1 MSKLF
6 YRSDIPEA
14 ARLLH
19 AGELVAFPTETV
31 FGLGA
36 LANDDQ
42 AIQRVFQVK
51 GRPSDNPLIVHVDS
65 IQRVEQLASE
75 ISPIAKQLMQT
86 FWPGPLTIIF
96 PVKPGIVSNLVS
108 GLPTVG
114 IRMPDQPLTL
124 ELIRQV
130 DFPLVGPSAN
140 LSGKPSPTQY
150 THVLDDFGD
159 KIAGVIVPD
168 TPLAPIG
175 VESTVVALD
184 TESIYILRPG
194 AITAE
199 MLQQATGAKV
209 VEKTA
214 KEQLAQEH
222 IASPGVKYK
231 HYSPKQPV
239 YIIPP
244 DATVE
249 QWQAWILSANHV
261 GVLAT
266 QETIEALK
274 LHMPDSPILYETLGT
289 MDTVSQHLYRG
300 LRALDQSEAQI
311 IFVQSFEDND
321 QTHAYLNR
329 LNRAGQPI
337 ESLKLN

>member
-14 ARLLH
+14 AQLLR

-51 GRPSDNPLIVHVDS
+51 GRPGDNPLIVHVDS
-65 IQRVEQLASE
+65 IQRVGELASE

-96 PVKPGIVSNLVS
+96 PVKPGIISNLVS

-114 IRMPDQPLTL
+114 IRMPDQTLTL

-150 THVLDDFGD
+150 AHVLDDFGD
-159 KIAGVIVPD
+159 QIAGVIVPD

-175 VESTVVALD
+175 VESTVVALEAE
-184 TESIYILRPG
+184 TIYILRPG

-199 MLQQATGAKV
+199 MLHQATGAKV
-209 VEKTA
+209 IEKTA
-214 KEQLAQEH
+214 KEQLSEER

-244 DATVE
+244 DATLE
-249 QWQAWILSANHV
+249 QWEEWISSTSHV

-266 QETIEALK
+266 QKTIEALK
-274 LHMPDSPILYETLGT
+274 LRMAKLSIIYETLGT
-289 MDTVSQHLYRG
+289 MDTVSQYLYRG
-300 LRALDQSEAQI
+300 LRALDQSDAKI
-311 IFVQSFEDND
+311 IFVESFEDD
-321 QTHAYLNR
+321 ERTHAYLNR
-329 LNRAGQPI
+329 LNRAGQPA
-337 ESLKLN
+337 ETLK